1 MSKLTRTVL
10 KEIVKECIVE
20 IFEESFFNPNASL
33 VNENKT
39 IRKNRRSNDSTQ
51 RSKRPTKPAQQ
62 SKQQKSYLDNVSYGR
77 EERSNQTVNEQFD
90 NKINHLTSKMT
101 KDPIMSEIFKDTAAK
116 TLQNQNSADSKRGA
130 SVLVNGDA
138 AAKLANQS
146 DPAEL
151 FAESASKW
159 ATLAFADSIK
169 K

>member
-62 SKQQKSYLDNVSYGR
+62 SKQQKSYFTYPNYNIAQHVR
-77 EERSNQTVNEQFD
+77 AFIFIRAVAQE
-90 NKINHLTSKMT
+90 KIGWC
-101 KDPIMSEIFKDTAAK
+101 AADK
-116 TLQNQNSADSKRGA
+116 
-130 SVLVNGDA
+130 
-138 AAKLANQS
+138 
-146 DPAEL
+146 
-151 FAESASKW
+151 
-159 ATLAFADSIK
+159 
-169 K
+169 